1 MEIEYRNEDYK
12 NKNIYKVGNVI
23 EDDLL
28 KANLMF

>member
-23 EDDLL
+23 EDDGL
-28 KANLMF
+28 FI